1 MQVDRVIGSNLH
13 RDVIIQIA
21 VAAYCFTRCFVEII
35 KKDANC
41 SRGWQ

>member
-1 MQVDRVIGSNLH
+1 MQVDRANRSNAHREVI
-13 RDVIIQIA
+13 VQIA

-41 SRGWQ
+41 SRGRQ